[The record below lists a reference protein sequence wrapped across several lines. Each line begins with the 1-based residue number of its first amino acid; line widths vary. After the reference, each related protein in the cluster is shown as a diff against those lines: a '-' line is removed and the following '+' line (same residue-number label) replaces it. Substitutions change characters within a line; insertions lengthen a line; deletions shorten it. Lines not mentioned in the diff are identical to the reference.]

1 MNTQNPTD
9 PPKYKVDLTG
19 QIANLAMRPS
29 YANTL
34 IPLYEAV
41 MNSLHSVQDRFGDN
55 WREKCQ
61 IEVQVLQ
68 DLQHNTHSFKILDN
82 GIGLTEKNFD
92 SFCTY
97 DSRLKVSRGGKGVGR
112 LTWLKV
118 FEEVDVSSVF
128 FDNEQKRN
136 RSFKFLLDNEVA
148 FQEHQII
155 RESEETKIQT
165 CIALRY
171 LKNGYQNFCPKRLET
186 IANRISA
193 HFLPFFIGSVNP
205 NLIVRTCTEEINL
218 ADLVAKHI
226 NLVDS
231 NTIELEN
238 IGSMEINHLY
248 VDKTLIEKG
257 TQHTVY
263 LTANDRIVK
272 EHGIN
277 NQIGLDTHIDYNDV
291 QAYYVGLVSSKFL
304 DDNVTQER
312 NNFDI
317 TSDDYKSIT
326 KKAEVAAIEILH
338 DPINSLLASKAEKIN
353 EVVINFPRFSYLVND
368 RYDFAKN
375 MPPQQKV

>member
-9 PPKYKVDLTG
+9 PPKYKVDLIG
-19 QIANLAMRPS
+19 QIANLAMRLS

-97 DSRLKVSRGGKGVGR
+97 DSRLKVSIGGKGVGR

-136 RSFKFLLDNEVA
+136 RSFKFLLDNVA
-148 FQEHQII
+148 AFREHQII
-155 RESEETKIQT
+155 GVSEETKIQT
-165 CIALRY
+165 CIALRH

-193 HFLPFFIGSVNP
+193 HFLPFFIGTVKP